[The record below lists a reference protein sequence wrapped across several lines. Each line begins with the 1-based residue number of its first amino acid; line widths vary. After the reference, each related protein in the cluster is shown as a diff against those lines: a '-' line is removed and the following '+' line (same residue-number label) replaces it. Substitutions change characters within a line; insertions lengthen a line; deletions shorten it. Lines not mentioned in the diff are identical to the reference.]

1 MRVSDDML
9 AKVDKGKFRPPS
21 DVISTESGFVVR
33 VEIAAM
39 KAKDFKV
46 ALLDRK
52 LVISGARQLPEVK
65 TSRSFHQVE
74 IETGEFRVEFALS
87 KPVDAKKVTAE
98 YQNGIMQV
106 ELPYLPQQSVQ
117 VVSKDVKT
125 KD

>member
-1 MRVSDDML
+1 ML
-9 AKVDKGKFRPPS
+9 ANVDKGKFRPPS
-21 DVISTESGFVVR
+21 DVITTESGFVVR

-39 KAKDFKV
+39 KASDFKV
-46 ALLDRK
+46 SLLDSK
-52 LVISGARQLPEVK
+52 LVISGTRQLPEVK

-87 KPVDAKKVTAE
+87 KPVDAEKVTAA

-106 ELPYLPQQSVQ
+106 ELPYLPPRSVQ
-117 VVSKDVKT
+117 VVSKDVTT

>member
-1 MRVSDDML
+1 MRESYDML
-9 AKVDKGKFRPPS
+9 PKVDKGKFRPPS
-21 DVISTESGFVVR
+21 DVITTASGFVVR

-39 KAKDFKV
+39 KAEDFKV
-46 ALLDRK
+46 SLFDRK

-87 KPVDAKKVTAE
+87 QPVDAEKVSAA

-106 ELPYLPQQSVQ
+106 ELPYLPQRSVQ
-117 VVSKDVKT
+117 VESNDVKT

>member
-1 MRVSDDML
+1 ML

-46 ALLDRK
+46 SLLDRK

-87 KPVDAKKVTAE
+87 KPVDVEKVTAE

-106 ELPYLPQQSVQ
+106 ELPYLPQRSVQ
-117 VVSKDVKT
+117 VVSNDVNT